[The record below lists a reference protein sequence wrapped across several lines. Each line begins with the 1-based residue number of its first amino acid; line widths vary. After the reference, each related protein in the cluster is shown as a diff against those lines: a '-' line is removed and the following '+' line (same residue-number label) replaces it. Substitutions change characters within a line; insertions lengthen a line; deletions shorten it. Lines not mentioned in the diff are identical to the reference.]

1 MVYFHPE
8 NILFAG
14 DLVFC
19 KQYPY
24 AGDPT
29 NNPSEW
35 INVFE
40 MILKMPVERIVPG
53 HGPLCGKE
61 EIQTQLTYFKQLEAW
76 VKDKITQGITF
87 DAIQKDED
95 LGPTPPY
102 DERAERRL
110 PATIERLFNF
120 YSAEIMRE

>member
-24 AGDPT
+24 AGDST
-29 NNPSEW
+29 NNPPVW
-35 INVFE
+35 IKVFE
-40 MILKMPVERIVPG
+40 MILEMPVETIVPG

-76 VKDKITQGITF
+76 MKDKIAQGLTL
-87 DAIQKDED
+87 DAIQKNEYM
-95 LGPTPPY
+95 GPTPPY

-110 PATIERLFNF
+110 PVTIERWFNF
-120 YSAEIMRE
+120 YSAEMMRD